1 MEFEEFI
8 KSKSTN
14 LRLLR
19 ETQIK
24 SIAERNNSNMST
36 SKNPSH
42 LGISAISV

>member
-24 SIAERNNSNMST
+24 SIAERNNQKDVKELNR
-36 SKNPSH
+36 
-42 LGISAISV
+42 